1 MENKGKDEED
11 PPKHGRVLQ
20 AQAVRDLYAAR
31 LGSVPHTCQLQEVC
45 QQCPYLLTSQPQL
58 CPSAH
63 ALVHSVIHPFTHSF
77 TYPFPI
83 HAPTLS
89 PASFIQS
96 FTQLFIHSFTL
107 IHTFTCTPIQCGG
120 LGSCASLEGMHP
132 LGGQVRSE
140 RAQPLSLRA
149 WGCL

>member
-63 ALVHSVIHPFTHSF
+63 ALVHSVIHPVTHSF
-77 TYPFPI
+77 TYPFPYSCT
-83 HAPTLS
+83 HSLS
-89 PASFIQS
+89 R
-96 FTQLFIHSFTL
+96 FIHSVLHSIIHSL
-107 IHTFTCTPIQCGG
+107 IYTHSHIHLHTHSVW
-120 LGSCASLEGMHP
+120 GSRIMCL
-132 LGGQVRSE
+132 
-140 RAQPLSLRA
+140 LRGDA
-149 WGCL
+149 PPGWAGAL